1 MDEALK
7 IVVMGRAA
15 RNASGLKNRQPLA
28 SMYVKAPE
36 SLNAFYTE
44 IIEEELNVKRV
55 EFTEDADR
63 FISYTF
69 KPQLKTVGPKYGK
82 LLGKIRNALS
92 ELDGQRAMQE
102 LKEQGALHF
111 DFDGTA
117 VELTEADLLIDSGK
131 SERYVTEADNTVT
144 VVLDTQLSEALIE
157 EGYVRELISK
167 VQTMRK
173 EAGFEVTD
181 HITLY
186 ENGNEKIAAIMRG
199 NEALIQKNVLA
210 DALVYGATEGYEKQ
224 WNLNGETV
232 TLAVKR
238 FG

>member
-1 MDEALK
+1 MC
-7 IVVMGRAA
+7 IR
-15 RNASGLKNRQPLA
+15 
-28 SMYVKAPE
+28 
-36 SLNAFYTE
+36 
-44 IIEEELNVKRV
+44 
-55 EFTEDADR
+55 DR
-63 FISYTF
+63 
-69 KPQLKTVGPKYGK
+69 
-82 LLGKIRNALS
+82 IRNALS

-186 ENGNEKIAAIMRG
+186 ENGNE
-199 NEALIQKNVLA
+199 
-210 DALVYGATEGYEKQ
+210 
-224 WNLNGETV
+224 TV
-232 TLAVKR
+232 SYTHLTTSTR
-238 FG
+238 FVGRLHNQHRKCCR